1 VLLPA
6 RVSLLKR
13 ILLGLTILLL
23 AVIGAAAWMFRSR
36 AETIPD
42 ELPAINTE
50 EADPAKIVIPGSGGL
65 PDLKFADLRGKTV
78 YFVIGDRESM
88 QAGESKQFDRALNRW
103 KLPDDVVGYGI
114 ADTEGFK
121 ILASKIEEFLG
132 AMRPEFR
139 LPLYIDYEGAVTRAF
154 KLPKGHVGL
163 IVLAPD
169 GAILLRHS
177 GPPKDGDDV
186 LERLKKV
193 LRAEEPVLPPAPAF
207 KLGTVDNAACKG
219 KTCIFVFLTKPV
231 KKTDLPGIEGGFK
244 GDTEATWKQ
253 LADPSVRLAGL
264 VQDSDV
270 KLTAAKPEVAAKVE
284 AVLVGELADVP
295 LKKWQTVASAPDAR
309 TAFELP
315 ADEAALVVIDPE
327 GRLAVRETGIVR
339 MFKFT
344 RVSELLGV
352 DLGDRRE

>member
-1 VLLPA
+1 MLLPA

-13 ILLGLTILLL
+13 ILIGLTILLL
-23 AVIGAAAWMFRSR
+23 AVIAGVAWMLRSR

-78 YFVIGDRESM
+78 YFVVGDRESM

-103 KLPDDVVGYGI
+103 KYPDDVVGYGI

-121 ILASKIEEFLG
+121 LLASKIEEFLG

-154 KLPKGHVGL
+154 KLPKGHVGV
-163 IVLAPD
+163 IVLGPD
-169 GAILLRHS
+169 GAVLLRHS
-177 GPPKDGDDV
+177 GPPKDGDPV
-186 LERLKKV
+186 IERLREV

-207 KLGTVDNAACKG
+207 KVGALDNAACKG
-219 KTCIFVFLTKPV
+219 KTCMFVFLTRPV
-231 KKTDLPGIEGGFK
+231 KKADLPGVEGGFK

-270 KLTAAKPEVAAKVE
+270 KLAAKPEAAAKVE
-284 AVLVGELADVP
+284 AVLVGALADVE
-295 LKKWQTVASAPDAR
+295 LKQWKTVAEAPEAR
-309 TAFELP
+309 AAFEVP
-315 ADEAALVVIDPE
+315 ADQAALVVIDPE
-327 GRLAVRETGIVR
+327 GRLAVRELGVVR